1 MAKPLNATANAWFV
15 DTGFII
21 ALAAPRDHY
30 HACAQ
35 RLAQTIE
42 VNQIKLLVTEAVIL
56 EIGAALSKVEYRS
69 DALQLIESLYEDE
82 SIQVLAC
89 TPDLLQRALQL
100 FKQRLDKDW
109 SLCDCV
115 SFVTM
120 ADYGISHALTTDH
133 HFEQAGFIALLLN
146 PVSV

>member
-1 MAKPLNATANAWFV
+1 MWFV
-15 DTGFII
+15 DTGIVI
-21 ALAAPRDHY
+21 ALAAPRDDY
-30 HACAQ
+30 HTTAQ

-69 DALQLIESLYEDE
+69 DAVQLIESLYADE

-89 TPDLLQRALQL
+89 TPALLHRALQL

-115 SFVTM
+115 SFVAM
-120 ADYGISHALTTDH
+120 ADFGISQALTTDH
-133 HFEQAGFIALLLN
+133 HFEQAGFSALLLN
-146 PVSV
+146 PA